1 MKYYKVKTNKG
12 SVVIQAYQ
20 ALSVNILESLV
31 SGRGMILEGYSEI
44 DRLSF
49 EHKSN
54 HTETIYYLLNED
66 DSMCEGSS
74 LNE

>member
-1 MKYYKVKTNKG
+1 MKYYKVKTDKG

-20 ALSVNILESLV
+20 ALSVNTLESLV

-44 DRLSF
+44 DRSSF

-54 HTETIYYLLNED
+54 HTETIYLLNED